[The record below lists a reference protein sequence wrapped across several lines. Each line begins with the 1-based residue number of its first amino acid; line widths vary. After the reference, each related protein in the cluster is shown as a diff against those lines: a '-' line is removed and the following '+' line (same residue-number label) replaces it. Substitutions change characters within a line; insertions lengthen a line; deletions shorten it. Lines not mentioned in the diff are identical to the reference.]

1 MIIYLDTNVY
11 CRPFDDQTQERVR
24 EETDAFELILEGIRN
39 GLFIA
44 LTSDVL
50 QYEITKILSPL
61 KRTEMGRYLALSK
74 KRVEEKEEIMKLGIV
89 IRDRCGIKDRDA
101 LHLASAIVGGA
112 TYFLICDDELTSA
125 TKGVG
130 CTEKVA
136 AEHGSG
142 MKICNPII
150 FVKKEVWR
158 DKE

>member
-11 CRPFDDQTQERVR
+11 CRPFDNQKLDRIR
-24 EETDAFELILEGIRN
+24 AETDAFEVILEGIRN
-39 GLFIA
+39 GRFIT

-61 KRTEMGRYLALSK
+61 KRTEVERYLALSK
-74 KRVEEKEEIMKLGIV
+74 KRVEEKEEILKLGIV

-101 LHLASAIVGGA
+101 LHLASAIAGGA
-112 TYFLICDDELTSA
+112 TYFLTCDDEVTSA
-125 TKGVG
+125 TKGAG

-136 AEHGSG
+136 DEHGSG

-150 FVKKEVWR
+150 FVKKEV
-158 DKE
+158 

>member
-74 KRVEEKEEIMKLGIV
+74 K
-89 IRDRCGIKDRDA
+89 
-101 LHLASAIVGGA
+101 
-112 TYFLICDDELTSA
+112 EL
-125 TKGVG
+125 
-130 CTEKVA
+130 
-136 AEHGSG
+136 
-142 MKICNPII
+142 
-150 FVKKEVWR
+150 KK
-158 DKE
+158 KKKY

>member
-1 MIIYLDTNVY
+1 M
-11 CRPFDDQTQERVR
+11 
-24 EETDAFELILEGIRN
+24 
-39 GLFIA
+39 FIA

-61 KRTEMGRYLALSK
+61 KRTEMERYLALSK
-74 KRVEEKEEIMKLGIV
+74 KRVEQKEEILKLGIV

-112 TYFLICDDELTSA
+112 TYFLTCDDELTSA

-136 AEHGSG
+136 AEHGRG